1 MKKAGTDPKV
11 KKTLLRNYEL
21 KVPSGRK
28 AEVVS
33 AGSSKEK
40 PCSELDRP
48 ALCSSET
55 LANYLSDV
63 KKSVAPPLSEENLKV
78 SKSERSAR
86 VSLFL

>member
-21 KVPSGRK
+21 KGRK

-55 LANYLSDV
+55 LANYLTDV
-63 KKSVAPPLSEENLKV
+63 KKSVAPPLSEEDLKV